1 MPNALGT
8 LASCNT
14 VTRVVCGGVQTSG
27 SGGLYLALKRR
38 GQQRSLRRVRA
49 NYAQP
54 LWVRCTLSQ
63 PDITGALPLQDT
75 NVSASLYVANLPSSA
90 EQAMLAGAF
99 AEFGT
104 VLSVRLKREA
114 ITGSERCFGF
124 VEMKTTAEARAAA
137 RAMNATRFEGRL
149 LSVWRV
155 ARS

>member
-1 MPNALGT
+1 M
-8 LASCNT
+8 S
-14 VTRVVCGGVQTSG
+14 S
-27 SGGLYLALKRR
+27 LYT
-38 GQQRSLRRVRA
+38 GD
-49 NYAQP
+49 
-54 LWVRCTLSQ
+54 Q
-63 PDITGALPLQDT
+63 PDVTGAFQLQDAG
-75 NVSASLYVANLPSSA
+75 VSASLYVANLPSST

-114 ITGSERCFGF
+114 ISRPERCYGF

-137 RAMNATRFEGRL
+137 RALNATRFEGRL